1 MARRKQPIIPDQVLD
16 QLLAGA
22 DAKAAFE
29 KDGLLD
35 ELKKA
40 LAERALNAE
49 IDHHLEAG
57 EADGRVNSRN
67 GYRQEAGADRDRQD
81 RSRGSAGS
89 AVDLQSAADRQV
101 PAAVSWLRREDH
113 LDVRPRHEHP

>member
-1 MARRKQPIIPDQVLD
+1 MARRKPPAIADQLLD

-22 DAKAAFE
+22 DAKSAFE

-49 IDHHLEAG
+49 IDHHLETG

-67 GYRQEAGADRDRQD
+67 GYGKCPPARSGRVSRQRDAQRQNGADRHRQD
-81 RSRGSAGS
+81 RA
-89 AVDLQSAADRQV
+89 
-101 PAAVSWLRREDH
+101 
-113 LDVRPRHEHP
+113 

>member
-1 MARRKQPIIPDQVLD
+1 MARRKPPLIADQLLD

-22 DAKAAFE
+22 DAKMAFE

-49 IDHHLEAG
+49 IDHHLETG

-67 GYRQEAGADRDRQD
+67 GYGKCPSGDAQRQNGSDRHRQD
-81 RSRGSAGS
+81 RA
-89 AVDLQSAADRQV
+89 
-101 PAAVSWLRREDH
+101 
-113 LDVRPRHEHP
+113 